1 MSQLVEKE
9 SQFVDKLLGEVNK
22 VIVGQRRMMER
33 ILIGLLC
40 KGTSCSKACP
50 AWPRP

>member
-1 MSQLVEKE
+1 MTEMEKVSQLVEKE

-33 ILIGLLC
+33 TAVQGPY
-40 KGTSCSKACP
+40 P
-50 AWPRP
+50 A